1 MPEEV
6 YELSDVWKIYGSG
19 SSAVAALRGVS
30 LKVHAGEFVAVMG
43 PSGSGKTTLLMVLGL
58 MTSPTRGTVRL
69 LGSDV
74 TKIRDA
80 EATRLRRETIGF
92 VFQTFNLVPWL
103 TAVENVELALAIG
116 GHRGDRRRRALE
128 LLDLVGLRERAHHRP
143 GELSGG
149 EQQRVAIARAL
160 ANDPKIVLADEPTG
174 NLDSRSGEQVVR
186 MLADLARQGRTV
198 VMVTH
203 DREMASRADRVILLK
218 DGRVLREVSPDAI
231 P

>member
-6 YELSDVWKIYGSG
+6 YELSDVWKIYGLG
-19 SSAVAALRGVS
+19 SSAVAALRGIS

-74 TKIRDA
+74 TKIQDA

-92 VFQTFNLVPWL
+92 IFQTFNLVPWL

-116 GHRGDRRRRALE
+116 GHRGDRRRRAME
-128 LLDLVGLRERAHHRP
+128 LLEMVGLRERAHHRP

-174 NLDSRSGEQVVR
+174 NLDSKSGEQIVQ
-186 MLADLARQGRTV
+186 LLTALARQGRTV
-198 VMVTH
+198 IMVTH

>member
-6 YELSDVWKIYGSG
+6 YELSDVWKIYGSR

-116 GHRGDRRRRALE
+116 GHRGDRRRRAME
-128 LLDLVGLRERAHHRP
+128 LLDLVGLRERARHRP

>member
-6 YELSDVWKIYGSG
+6 YELHGVWKVYGSG
-19 SSAVAALRGVS
+19 NSAVAALRGVS
-30 LKVHAGEFVAVMG
+30 LTVHAGEFVAVMG

-74 TKIRDA
+74 TKIRDS

-92 VFQTFNLVPWL
+92 IFQTFNLVPWL

-160 ANDPKIVLADEPTG
+160 ANDPRIVLADEPTG

-218 DGRVLREVSPDAI
+218 DGRVLREVSSDAI

>member
-1 MPEEV
+1 
-6 YELSDVWKIYGSG
+6 
-19 SSAVAALRGVS
+19 
-30 LKVHAGEFVAVMG
+30 
-43 PSGSGKTTLLMVLGL
+43 MVLGL

-116 GHRGDRRRRALE
+116 GHRRDRRRRAME
-128 LLDLVGLRERAHHRP
+128 LLDLVGLRERARHRP

>member
-6 YELSDVWKIYGSG
+6 YELRDVWKVYGTG
-19 SSAVAALRGVS
+19 SSSVAALRGVT
-30 LKVHAGEFVAVMG
+30 LTVHSGEFVAVMG

-74 TKIRDA
+74 TKIRDV
-80 EATRLRRETIGF
+80 EATRLRRDTVGF

-128 LLDLVGLRERAHHRP
+128 LLEQVGLRERAHHRP

-160 ANDPKIVLADEPTG
+160 ANDPRIVLADEPTG
-174 NLDSRSGEQVVR
+174 NLDSRSGGQVVQ
-186 MLADLARQGRTV
+186 MLADLSRQGRTV
-198 VMVTH
+198 IMVTH
-203 DREMASRADRVILLK
+203 DREMASRADRVILLR
-218 DGRVLREVSPDAI
+218 DGRVVREVSPDAI

>member
-1 MPEEV
+1 MPKEV
-6 YELSDVWKIYGSG
+6 YELSDVWKIYGAG

-30 LKVHAGEFVAVMG
+30 LRIYAGEFVAVMG
-43 PSGSGKTTLLMVLGL
+43 PSGSGKTTLLMMLGL
-58 MTSPTRGTVRL
+58 MTRPTRGAVSL

-74 TKIRDA
+74 TRVRDA
-80 EATRLRRETIGF
+80 EATRLRRGTIGF

-116 GHRGDRRRRALE
+116 DHRGDRRRRAME
-128 LLDLVGLRERAHHRP
+128 LLDQVGLRERAHHRP

-160 ANDPKIVLADEPTG
+160 ANDPRIVLADEPTG

>member
-6 YELSDVWKIYGSG
+6 YELRDIWKVYGTG
-19 SSAVAALRGVS
+19 SSSVAALRGVTLTVYS
-30 LKVHAGEFVAVMG
+30 EEFVAVMG

-58 MTSPTRGTVRL
+58 MTSPTRGTARL

-74 TKIRDA
+74 TKIRDI
-80 EATRLRRETIGF
+80 EATRLRRDTVGF
-92 VFQTFNLVPWL
+92 IFQTFNLVPWL

-116 GHRGDRRRRALE
+116 GRRGDRRRRALE
-128 LLDLVGLRERAHHRP
+128 LLEQVGLRERAHHRP

-160 ANDPKIVLADEPTG
+160 ANDPRIVLADEPTG
-174 NLDSRSGEQVVR
+174 NLDSRSGGQVVQ
-186 MLADLARQGRTV
+186 MLADLSRQGRTV
-198 VMVTH
+198 IMVTH
-203 DREMASRADRVILLK
+203 DREMASRADRVILLR
-218 DGRVLREVSPDAI
+218 DGRVVREVSPDAI